1 MWKLLI
7 TASLIIMLLLTL
19 NISPAFA
26 ETAGPF
32 RPVAEKTAETGLK
45 PDTPYLAGYFF
56 DTKQILI
63 SPIHW
68 GKEEWFKAS
77 LLLGTTIVLYNND
90 PAIQNYFQ
98 EHRNST
104 TDGISRFAK
113 AFGDYR
119 VVIPSLALLYAYGI
133 TAGDEKAQQAALL
146 SLESLIIAG
155 GITCAFKLAGHRRRP
170 YTNDPYDTWDGP
182 GLAVND
188 DALSFPSV
196 HSSTAF
202 AVATVISSVYDG
214 NRWVR
219 YIAYS
224 LAALTAFSRVNDN
237 EHWCSDVF
245 FGSAVGYYSAKTIVG
260 LHQKEA
266 TNSIAMVPIIDGGKV
281 GLSLS
286 CRF

>member
-1 MWKLLI
+1 MRKLLI
-7 TASLIIMLLLTL
+7 TASLIITLFLTL

-26 ETAGPF
+26 ETAGPI
-32 RPVAEKTAETGLK
+32 RPVAEKTAETELK
-45 PDTPYLAGYFF
+45 PDTTYLAGYLS
-56 DTKQILI
+56 DTKEILI
-63 SPIHW
+63 SPVDW
-68 GKEEWFKAS
+68 GKEDWLKAS

-90 PAIQNYFQ
+90 PAIQDYFQ

-104 TDGISRFAK
+104 TDGISRFVK

-119 VVIPSLALLYAYGI
+119 VVIPALALFYAYGK
-133 TAGDEKAQQAALL
+133 TAGDAKAQQAALL
-146 SLESLIIAG
+146 SLESLTIAG
-155 GITCAFKLAGHRRRP
+155 GITCAFKLAGHRHRP

-182 GLAVND
+182 GLAID
-188 DALSFPSV
+188 DKALSFPSV

-202 AVATVISSVYDG
+202 AVATVVSSVYDG

-219 YIAYS
+219 YIAYG

-260 LHQKEA
+260 LHQKKA
-266 TNSIAMVPIIDGGKV
+266 TNNITMVPVIDGEKV